1 MTEREKREREAFDA
15 ELRAKIASGEMTP
28 EDAEVEWDFFV
39 NGWDSVQ
46 SIYGSAYIL

>member
-15 ELRAKIASGEMTP
+15 ELLAKIASGEMTL
-28 EDAEVEWDFFV
+28 EDAEIEWDFHF

-46 SIYGSAYIL
+46 SIYG